1 MRLTDDQ
8 RALLKLLLEQG
19 HSYDDIASLLG
30 IGTDEARERART
42 ALTEMAGEDPDAE
55 VAVTDYLLGQADSI
69 ARADVERHLSAD
81 PAAREVAT
89 KLETQL
95 RLLAP
100 AASLPGQPD
109 KGPSSPPS
117 REPAARPDPP
127 QKAARV
133 EAPRPDKPKRPTAPK
148 LKLPQAPSLPSSLD
162 RRLAA
167 AVAAGLLLLV
177 LAVLLASG
185 AFGGDDEG
193 GDEATGGTG
202 GQRETVAGGGAQQ
215 PTRAV
220 LRPVGGQGDAR
231 GVALFGRTQNTPAI
245 RVQATGL
252 QPSPPESSYMLWLYR
267 SPSLALRFG
276 RVSVGQDGR
285 LAVQVAIPAEALTLV
300 AAGTFDSIDV
310 SLAADS
316 AYRAEQQRAN
326 RAGQPPRYVGDSVL
340 RGPIAGPLVQQAAS
354 DGG

>member
-1 MRLTDDQ
+1 VRLTDDQ

-30 IGTDEARERART
+30 IEADEARERARA
-42 ALTEMAGEDPDAE
+42 ALAEMAGEDPDAE

-100 AASLPGQPD
+100 TASLGQPD
-109 KGPSSPPS
+109 KGSSSPPS
-117 REPAARPDPP
+117 RKPAARPDPP

-133 EAPRPDKPKRPTAPK
+133 KAPTPDKPKRPTAPK

-167 AVAAGLLLLV
+167 AVGGGLLLVV

-185 AFGGDDEG
+185 AFGGGDEG
-193 GDEATGGTG
+193 GDEATGDTG
-202 GQRETVAGGGAQQ
+202 GQRETAAGGGAQQ

-220 LRPVGGQGDAR
+220 LRPVGDQGDAQ
-231 GVALFGRTQNTPAI
+231 GDALFGRTQNTPAI
-245 RVQATGL
+245 RVQASGL
-252 QPSPPESSYMLWLYR
+252 EPSPPEGSYMLWLYR

-310 SLAADS
+310 SLAADA

-326 RAGQPPRYVGDSVL
+326 RAEQPPRYVGESVL
-340 RGPIAGPLVQQAAS
+340 RGPIAGPLVRQAAS
-354 DGG
+354 GGG